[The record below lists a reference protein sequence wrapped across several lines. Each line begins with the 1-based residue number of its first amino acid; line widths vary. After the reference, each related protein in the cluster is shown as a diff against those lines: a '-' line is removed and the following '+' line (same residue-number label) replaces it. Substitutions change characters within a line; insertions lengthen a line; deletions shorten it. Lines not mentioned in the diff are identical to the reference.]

1 MAVAAIT
8 AENPFMRTN
17 AMANASNASGNASGE
32 AATISSN
39 DFLTLLVTEMK
50 NQDPTAQTDPNEYV
64 NQLVQVNSLEQL
76 IEINQN
82 LSSALV
88 EPGAGGTGSTSGHAV
103 TGSGLHGSAAALP
116 AHPSAAIAAGP
127 TSRVKQAAS
136 HRISIPATSG
146 NLSVPP
152 EMPAAHRIAQAL
164 SGRN

>member
-8 AENPFMRTN
+8 AANPFMHTK
-17 AMANASNASGNASGE
+17 AMANASDASGNTGSQSSS
-32 AATISSN
+32 ISSS

-50 NQDPTAQTDPNEYV
+50 NQDPTAQTDPNAYV

-82 LSSALV
+82 LSAARV
-88 EPGAGGTGSTSGHAV
+88 NPGSGTTGPTSGHAV
-103 TGSGLHGSAAALP
+103 IASEVRGAATALP
-116 AHPSAAIAAGP
+116 ATTLAKPAG
-127 TSRVKQAAS
+127 TASSEKEVAS
-136 HRISIPATSG
+136 HQTVTSAVSG
-146 NLSVPP
+146 NLSVPH